1 MLYILDTS
9 VAIQL
14 RDGDEDVLAR
24 VEALDGDACMSVV
37 TRVEL
42 EGGVGR
48 RPADTA
54 IRRKRLDALL
64 ATVRCLPFDEDA
76 ADRYRQIIE
85 AAGFSRPRII
95 DRMIAA
101 HALALAATVVTLNGK
116 DFVDVPQLN
125 LLAW

>member
-1 MLYILDTS
+1 M
-9 VAIQL
+9 AIQL
-14 RDGDEDVLAR
+14 RDGDDDVLAR
-24 VEALDGDACMSVV
+24 VEALDGDACMSVM

-48 RPADTA
+48 EPAETA
-54 IRRKRLDALL
+54 IRRGRLDTLL

-76 ADRYRQIIE
+76 ADRYREIIE
-85 AAGFSRPRII
+85 AVGFSRPRII

-101 HALALAATVVTLNGK
+101 HALALEATVVTLNGR
-116 DFVDVPQLN
+116 DFIDVPHLN

>member
-1 MLYILDTS
+1 MLYVLDTS

-14 RDGDEDVLAR
+14 RDGDDEVLAR
-24 VEALDGDACMSVV
+24 VEALDGDACMSIV
-37 TRVEL
+37 TRIEL
-42 EGGVGR
+42 EGGVAR
-48 RPADTA
+48 RPGETA

-64 ATVRCLPFDEDA
+64 ATVRCLSFDEDA
-76 ADRYRQIIE
+76 ADRYREIIE

-101 HALALAATVVTLNGK
+101 HALALDATVVTLNGK
-116 DFVDVPQLN
+116 DFIDVPNLN

>member
-1 MLYILDTS
+1 LLYVLDTS

-14 RDGDEDVLAR
+14 RDGDDEVLAR
-24 VEALDGDACMSVV
+24 VEALDGDVCMSIV
-37 TRVEL
+37 TRIEL
-42 EGGVGR
+42 EGGVAR
-48 RPADTA
+48 RPDETA

-64 ATVRCLPFDEDA
+64 ATVRCVPLEEDA
-76 ADRYRQIIE
+76 ADRYREIIE

-101 HALALAATVVTLNGK
+101 QALALDATVVTLNGK
-116 DFVDVPQLN
+116 DFIDVPNLS

>member
-1 MLYILDTS
+1 MLYVLDTS

-14 RDGDEDVLAR
+14 RDGDDEVLAR
-24 VEALDGDACMSVV
+24 VEALDGDVCMSIV
-37 TRVEL
+37 TRIEL
-42 EGGVGR
+42 EGGVAR
-48 RPADTA
+48 RPGEAA

-64 ATVRCLPFDEDA
+64 ATVRCMPFDEDA
-76 ADRYRQIIE
+76 AERYREIIE

-101 HALALAATVVTLNGK
+101 HALALDATVVTLNGK
-116 DFVDVPQLN
+116 DFIDVPNLS